1 MTGYEPR
8 LALTKIP
15 IVILEH
21 LNTLLSR
28 VNLSMPFPNR
38 LQFDKQWDFTIPII
52 LCTFLGL
59 AAHIDLLVR
68 VTIFWNLPNRNF
80 NTFIAQLTFTS
91 HDETWENLFIDVHID
106 RQRSDWVNPTPG
118 RSPYSDTLQY
128 VRNQRSH
135 PNAPQEP
142 QEDTLDEE
150 HNTAE
155 EPDPA
160 LPQTEAEVGI
170 PIPGPPN
177 YITSENFHH
186 ERNLRVPPMPD
197 TLASLFNNPPR
208 VEAIETPVWVTLVR
222 APAYDSWAHYFQQ
235 HPEMRTN
242 WQTRPRPLPNT
253 APLQVRPRPRPFT
266 PHPEIVDVSSGSSNG
281 GDHEMEEISRGDT
294 VPNTPEH
301 PTTPLENM
309 EEDDMQRIHPTLP
322 SNAELNAAGDNGILL
337 TNEQHRVLTSQ
348 SEGSTIL
355 YRPREHR
362 HQVEETDPRLTI
374 SDEERGALRAAHD
387 ALQITAGSV
396 GTNDNPGQTRI
407 TDLIRPEDPPI
418 LRAFAEELERWPEVD
433 RFLEE
438 AFRER

>member
-1 MTGYEPR
+1 
-8 LALTKIP
+8 
-15 IVILEH
+15 
-21 LNTLLSR
+21 
-28 VNLSMPFPNR
+28 MPFNNR

-91 HDETWENLFIDVHID
+91 HDESWENLFIDVHID
-106 RQRSDWVNPTPG
+106 RQRSDRVNPTPG

-128 VRNQRSH
+128 VRNQQSH
-135 PNAPQEP
+135 PNAPPEP
-142 QEDTLDEE
+142 QGDTSDDEID
-150 HNTAE
+150 TAE
-155 EPDPA
+155 ETESA

-177 YITSENFHH
+177 YRASETFHH
-186 ERNLRVPPMPD
+186 ERNLRVPPMSD
-197 TLASLFNNPPR
+197 TLATIFREPPTR
-208 VEAIETPVWVTLVR
+208 TVVEAPAPTVPVR

-242 WQTRPRPLPNT
+242 WQSRPRPLPDT

-266 PHPEIVDVSSGSSNG
+266 PHPETEIVDVSSNGSNS
-281 GDHEMEEISRGDT
+281 GDREMEDMSRGDT

-301 PTTPLENM
+301 PTTPLDQM
-309 EEDDMQRIHPTLP
+309 EEDDMRRIHPTLP
-322 SNAELNAAGDNGILL
+322 SNAQLNAAGDNGILL
-337 TNEQHRVLTSQ
+337 TDAQHRVLTSQ

-362 HQVEETDPRLTI
+362 QQVEEIDPRLTI
-374 SDEERGALRAAHD
+374 TDEERRVLNTTHD
-387 ALQITAGSV
+387 ALQIAAGLV
-396 GTNDNPGQTRI
+396 GTNVNPGQPRI
-407 TDLIRPEDPPI
+407 TDLVRPEDPPI
-418 LRAFAEELERWPEVD
+418 LRAFAEELENWPDVD

>member
-1 MTGYEPR
+1 
-8 LALTKIP
+8 
-15 IVILEH
+15 
-21 LNTLLSR
+21 
-28 VNLSMPFPNR
+28 MPFNNR

-59 AAHIDLLVR
+59 TGHIDLLVR

-91 HDETWENLFIDVHID
+91 HDESWENLFIDLHID
-106 RQRSDWVNPTPG
+106 RQRFDRVNPTPG

-135 PNAPQEP
+135 PDAPSEP
-142 QEDTLDEE
+142 LEDTSDEE
-150 HNTAE
+150 IDTAE
-155 EPDPA
+155 ETDSA
-160 LPQTEAEVGI
+160 LPQTEAEVGM

-177 YITSENFHH
+177 YRTSETFHH
-186 ERNLRVPPMPD
+186 KRNQRVPPMPD
-197 TLASLFNNPPR
+197 TLASIFRQPPNR
-208 VEAIETPVWVTLVR
+208 NVVEAPVQVVPVR

-242 WQTRPRPLPNT
+242 WQSGPRPLPST

-266 PHPEIVDVSSGSSNG
+266 PHPETEIVDVSSNGSNSG
-281 GDHEMEEISRGDT
+281 SHEMEETSRGDT
-294 VPNTPEH
+294 VPNTPDH
-301 PTTPLENM
+301 PTTPSNQM
-309 EEDDMQRIHPTLP
+309 EEDDMRRIHPSLP

-337 TNEQHRVLTSQ
+337 TNDQHRVLTSQ

-362 HQVEETDPRLTI
+362 QQVEGVDPCLNIT
-374 SDEERGALRAAHD
+374 DEERGTLRNAHD
-387 ALQITAGSV
+387 ALQFAAGIE
-396 GTNDNPGQTRI
+396 GTNANPGQTRI
-407 TDLIRPEDPPI
+407 TDLVRPEDPQI
-418 LRAFAEELERWPEVD
+418 LRAFAEELENWPEID

-438 AFRER
+438 AFQER